1 MREREI
7 AGDEI
12 DRRGSKLNACRKS
25 HVGTVTFGIW
35 WAGSRCGSIP
45 LMESHPGY
53 RHHWISCVAALVAL
67 AALLLGTAGHAQ
79 LAEPNRQ
86 AIAAGLVP
94 ESAVVVPGETVTLAL
109 TMRPSPGWHG
119 YWKNP
124 GDSGIETQI
133 AWDLPAGLTAG
144 PIQYPVPDRLIIS
157 GLMNYVYE
165 GDYAQL
171 IDVKVPAGL
180 APGTKLPIRARVDY
194 LACTDEI
201 CVPETANVAVD
212 LEAGSAAGAQANRA
226 MFDRFRQA
234 LPKPL
239 GSEARFERAGNRFRL
254 AIPVPAGLEIAEP
267 YFYPLTDGALAY
279 AAAQTFSRAGDT
291 LIVET
296 DAASNGGILAAVEGV
311 LKLSDG
317 NGLSLKAAPGA
328 VPAAGTPLNLQ
339 GEQPAPG
346 AAAVGAALLGAVL
359 GGLLLNIMPCVF
371 PILSLKALSLAKA
384 GGDEGAAK
392 REAIAYTGGAVLIC
406 LALGAALLGLRAG
419 GAAAGWAFQL
429 QDPRVILLLLLLIT
443 AVALNL
449 AGLFELPA
457 FTGGGRL
464 AQRGGTSGAFW
475 TGALAAFVATPCTG
489 PFMGAALGAALVL
502 PTAAALAIF
511 AGLGLG
517 LALPFLLLGF
527 VPALRRRLPKPGAW
541 MERFRRLMSVPMFL
555 TVLALAWILGRQAGV
570 DGMALGLAAAM
581 LLGLALW
588 WVGQRQGRARS
599 WAPLA
604 PAALAAVAAMLL
616 VPTAA
621 TEPAAAAAQSVL
633 KSEPFTEARLTALQQ
648 QGRPVFVYFTA
659 DWCVTCKVNEKGA
672 LEREQVAKAFAEAQV
687 AVLVGDW
694 TRGDAMIG
702 RFLEQHGR
710 SGVPLYLYYQPGKP
724 VEILPQVLTPSRL
737 VSMVS

>member
-1 MREREI
+1 M
-7 AGDEI
+7 
-12 DRRGSKLNACRKS
+12 
-25 HVGTVTFGIW
+25 
-35 WAGSRCGSIP
+35 
-45 LMESHPGY
+45 
-53 RHHWISCVAALVAL
+53 
-67 AALLLGTAGHAQ
+67 LLGTAGHAQ
-79 LAEPNRQ
+79 LPQAGKN
-86 AIAAGLVP
+86 AIAASLIP
-94 ESAVVVPGETVTLAL
+94 ESAVVVPGKTVTLAL
-109 TMRPSPGWHG
+109 MMRPSQGWHG

-133 AWDLPAGLTAG
+133 AWDVPAGLAPG
-144 PIQYPVPDRLIIS
+144 PIQYPVPERLIIS

-212 LEAGSAAGAQANRA
+212 LEAGSTSGAQTNQA

-239 GSEARFERAGNRFRL
+239 GSTARFERAGTRFRL
-254 AIPVPAGLEIAEP
+254 AIPVPAGLELREP
-267 YFYPLTDGALAY
+267 YFYPLTDGALSY

-296 DAASNGGILAAVEGV
+296 DAPPNGGSLDAVEGV

-317 NGLSLKAAPGA
+317 NGLSLKAIPGA
-328 VPAAGTPLNLQ
+328 IPAAGTPLELEA
-339 GEQPAPG
+339 EQPAP
-346 AAAVGAALLGAVL
+346 AASAILAALLGALL
-359 GGLLLNIMPCVF
+359 GGLLLNVMPCVF

-392 REAIAYTGGAVLIC
+392 REAIAYTAGAVLIC
-406 LALGAALLGLRAG
+406 LGLGAALLLLRAG
-419 GAAAGWAFQL
+419 GVAAGWAFQL
-429 QDPRVILLLLLLIT
+429 QDPRVILSLLLLVT

-457 FTGGGRL
+457 LTGGGRL
-464 AQRGGTSGAFW
+464 ATRGGLSGAFW

-502 PTAAALAIF
+502 PTPAALAIF

-527 VPALRRRLPKPGAW
+527 VPALRRRLPKPGPW
-541 MERFRRLMSVPMFL
+541 MARFRRLMSLPMFL
-555 TVLALAWILGRQAGV
+555 TALALAWILGRQAGV
-570 DGMALGLAAAM
+570 DGMALGLTAAM
-581 LLGLALW
+581 VLGFALW
-588 WVGQRQGRARS
+588 WVGRRQGHRGL
-599 WAPLA
+599 WVPLA
-604 PAALAAVAAMLL
+604 PAALAAVAAVIL
-616 VPTAA
+616 VPTIAA
-621 TEPAAAAAQSVL
+621 EPATATPQNLL
-633 KSEPFTEARLTALQQ
+633 KAEPFTEARLATLQQ
-648 QGRPVFVYFTA
+648 EGRPVFVYFTA

-672 LEREQVAKAFAEAQV
+672 LEREQVAEAFADKAV

-694 TRGDAMIG
+694 TRGDAAIG
-702 RFLEQHGR
+702 RFLEKHGR
-710 SGVPLYLYYQPGKP
+710 SGVPLYLYYEPGKP